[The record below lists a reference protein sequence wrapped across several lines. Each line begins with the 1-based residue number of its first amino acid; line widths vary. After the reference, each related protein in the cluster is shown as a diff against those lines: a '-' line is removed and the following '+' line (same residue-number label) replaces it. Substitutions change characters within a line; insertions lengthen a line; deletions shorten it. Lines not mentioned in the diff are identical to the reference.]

1 MGGVVISLFVLYGRP
16 LFYQIHFHLFYDFRN
31 TTTNAGRVYHVI
43 AVWGQIC
50 FNSIAVC
57 CTDLVFVCLTMSKK
71 VKMPFHFLFPL
82 LNTIKCN
89 IIPFSNNVIPLN
101 NTIWNEFKYTP
112 YNIHNAHP
120 AQSTVRHAGAVRHWR
135 YVCLHRPGI
144 VPSHGANIAPV
155 CVHLL
160 S

>member
-57 CTDLVFVCLTMSKK
+57 CTGLVFVCLTMSKK

-82 LNTIKCN
+82 LNTIRCN

-120 AQSTVRHAGAVRHWR
+120 AQSTVRHAGAVRDFQ
-135 YVCLHRPGI
+135 I
-144 VPSHGANIAPV
+144 VQIV
-155 CVHLL
+155 
-160 S
+160 